1 MSRVRIGA
9 VSFLNTRPLVHGLQP
24 SHPDYVLSFDT
35 PSNLAEKLR
44 QDELDVGLIPVV
56 EHLRGV
62 GETYVPGIGIASD
75 GPVRT
80 VKLYSRVPL
89 ESLRDVAVDGR
100 SRTSV
105 AMLRILLAER
115 YDVYP
120 DFYSHRPDLTEMLRT
135 HEAAL
140 LIGDAAFTDQGAP
153 TVWDLGAGW
162 KELTGLPFVYAV
174 WTVHEGVDPQRVDTW
189 LRTSLDSGLAHL
201 EEIAAQAAGQHGESA
216 ASILGYLRDNL
227 HFRLGERDA
236 EAIETFQKLCLR
248 YNLIP
253 ANAPARVAVGAHR

>member
-9 VSFLNTRPLVHGLQP
+9 VSFLNTRPLVHGLDA
-24 SHPDYVLSFDT
+24 SHPDYALSFDT
-35 PSNLAEKLR
+35 PSNLADKLR
-44 QDELDVGLIPVV
+44 QDELDVGLIPIV

-62 GETYVPGIGIASD
+62 GDSYVPGIGIASD

-105 AMLRILLAER
+105 AMLRILLAEQFG
-115 YDVYP
+115 VYP
-120 DFYSHRPDLTEMLRT
+120 DFYSHRPDLAEMLRT

-140 LIGDAAFTDQGAP
+140 LIGDLAFRDEGAP
-153 TVWDLGAGW
+153 IIWDLGEGW
-162 KELTGLPFVYAV
+162 RDLTGLPFVAAV
-174 WTVHEGVDPQRVDTW
+174 WTLREGIDPVRVGAW
-189 LRTSLDSGLAHL
+189 LGAALDSGLAHL
-201 EEIAAQAAGQHGESA
+201 DEIAARAAGLQGLDA
-216 ASILGYLRDNL
+216 ASILSYFRDTL

-236 EAIETFQKLCLR
+236 AGIETFHKLCLR

-253 ANAPARVAVGAHR
+253 SNAPARVVVGVQR